1 MGVKTL
7 PEMSKYDSISDAP
20 INSIGSYKEMPKH
33 NIVEQLPAKRSVKL
47 DKPMGRPV
55 RGQK

>member
-1 MGVKTL
+1 MKTL

-33 NIVEQLPAKRSVKL
+33 NIVEQLPAKHSVKL
-47 DKPMGRPV
+47 DKPKGRPV